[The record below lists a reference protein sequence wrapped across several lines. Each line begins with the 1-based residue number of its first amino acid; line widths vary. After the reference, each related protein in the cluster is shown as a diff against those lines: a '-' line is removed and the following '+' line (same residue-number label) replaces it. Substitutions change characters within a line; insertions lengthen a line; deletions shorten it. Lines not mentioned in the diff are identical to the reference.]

1 MRDYIS
7 GFLRTVRDYISGFLR
22 TVRDYIL
29 DLLRTVRDY
38 ILDLLSTVPDYNNLP
53 SVCMIH
59 VFSLKKP
66 RLRWLFIRRTYIS
79 KLYDSGV
86 NPDTIRRLAGHEN
99 IE

>member
-1 MRDYIS
+1 MLCLNGRTAFCNNFSGSASHKDYRYPLIRQCPDYIS
-7 GFLRTVRDYISGFLR
+7 DLSR

-38 ILDLLSTVPDYNNLP
+38 ISDLLWTAPDYNNLP

-66 RLRWLFIRRTYIS
+66 RLRWLFM
-79 KLYDSGV
+79 KLSWM
-86 NPDTIRRLAGHEN
+86 P
-99 IE
+99 